1 MRMDLPIGTLLLP
14 PLLMLGACSTPESMT
29 RQGLIDAGIAKPT
42 AACMA
47 KRMVD
52 RLSLLQLRRLAGLG
66 KAERSRD
73 LDQFLFR
80 LRSLRDPQIVRV
92 TASSAALC
100 ATGLGDIKL

>member
-1 MRMDLPIGTLLLP
+1 MCRILITGMMVSALALS
-14 PLLMLGACSTPESMT
+14 ACSTPEAMT
-29 RQGLIDAGIAKPT
+29 RQGLIDAGIGKRT
-42 AACMA
+42 ATCMA

-73 LDQFLFR
+73 IDQFLHR
-80 LRSLRDPQIVRV
+80 VRSLKDPEIVGV

-100 ATGLGDIKL
+100 ATGLLR